1 VANYVFSNRQPG
13 SPSLPSKAI
22 QSKFEEVDSDV
33 VLLYDCCNAAATT
46 ASSSYRGHKGV
57 TEVIAACGYESIAP
71 EVGKHSF
78 SNALTEILA
87 AASKEPP
94 ISVAELHARVLNRLK
109 CWTPSFVKNQD
120 GKFSQDEVGRLKY
133 EIQPRRTPIYGILCE
148 TNPRRS
154 IALGPLTKS
163 APFLNG
169 FERSSSSTSFASSF
183 SEAKISATPSEA
195 GLNSKKRK
203 RCIGEEPECPQI
215 LLAIR
220 LDKHELDVSAW
231 KECLLRQLPSEA
243 KGIKIEGIYGSF
255 STLLLLRV
263 PVIVWNLLPQNPAYT
278 FVGFI
283 TSQNMAVTESQSIQV
298 PDSMKSEAPS
308 SLYFPGGSA
317 QNEQMQNQS
326 LSGPTNCVSDTFK
339 TVVRPDNYSTLVVQD
354 TIPSGVGEPLE
365 AIANNSLPA
374 KSQNVTQLSTVRSAI
389 NSPNE
394 NSVIPLLASARGA
407 WYSGESPKRT
417 FSYKSY
423 DEPSAN
429 QVKIDYSFPR
439 GDPELH
445 QRRSCSQ
452 EIIPRIG
459 KRPRASRPKIKSGCI
474 TCKVSNSC
482 CL

>member
-1 VANYVFSNRQPG
+1 M
-13 SPSLPSKAI
+13 
-22 QSKFEEVDSDV
+22 
-33 VLLYDCCNAAATT
+33 LLYDCCNAAATT
-46 ASSSYRGHKGV
+46 ALSSYRGHKGV

-78 SNALTEILA
+78 SNALTETLA

-120 GKFSQDEVGRLKY
+120 GRFSQDEAGRLKH

-154 IALGPLTKS
+154 IALGPLKES
-163 APFLNG
+163 APLSNG
-169 FERSSSSTSFASSF
+169 FKQSSSSTSFASNS
-183 SEAKISATPSEA
+183 SEARLSATPSEA
-195 GLNSKKRK
+195 GPNARKRK

-220 LDKHELDVSAW
+220 LDKHELDISAW

-243 KGIKIEGIYGSF
+243 KDIKIEGIYGSF

-298 PDSMKSEAPS
+298 VDSIKSEAPS
-308 SLYFPGGSA
+308 SVYLPGGSA
-317 QNEQMQNQS
+317 KNEQIQQSPS
-326 LSGPTNCVSDTFK
+326 LSRPTKSGSDAFK
-339 TVVRPDNYSTLVVQD
+339 TVVRPDNYSTHVVQD
-354 TIPSGVGEPLE
+354 KIPSGVDEPLE
-365 AIANNSLPA
+365 TIANTSSPA
-374 KSQNVTQLSTVRSAI
+374 KSQKVTELSTVRSAI
-389 NSPNE
+389 DSPNE
-394 NSVIPLLASARGA
+394 NSFTQLLPLA
-407 WYSGESPKRT
+407 WGTLYSGGSPKKT
-417 FSYKSY
+417 FSYKGD
-423 DEPSAN
+423 DELSAN
-429 QVKIDYSFPR
+429 HVKIDYPLPR
-439 GDPELH
+439 GEPQRH
-445 QRRSCSQ
+445 QSSLYQSCSQ
-452 EIIPRIG
+452 EIGSKPG

-474 TCKVSNSC
+474 TCKVSNSI
-482 CL
+482 CLQRARPLLNTTY